1 MKLYRLIFAF
11 NSILLTEVGIV
22 AGQMEMTLNDH
33 LTCFKIKDEHKITNV
48 IVNMEANEAQKEFSV
63 ENCVMAKKALRMCI
77 PSTKKVLTEGVADPT
92 LGGLV
97 EAYDPRRCVQND
109 LLCYKV
115 TKCTTENTLKP
126 RLVID
131 QFNEKGKKRKV
142 RFKKVGMEI
151 CTPAWKLTPTGEII
165 VVDCGPPVAKS
176 AAPSAAQSQTS
187 ASPSLASSASP
198 TECVDDPTFMFNIP
212 GMIEIYKCEDLIFPG
227 IKEMACAIAYI
238 ALACCE
244 SCNASEAPTVSPT
257 VSPTVCADDP
267 AYRFYVKCLD
277 GSPFCQEFGC
287 ADILTFPGLRERAC
301 ASANVALACCIS
313 CNASEAP
320 TASPVR
326 QIDQCRYKKCLS
338 LLGQSYAPFVPT
350 QGNTLTWVNQP
361 PIDHRLYFGLTPHTF
376 QNGWH
381 SVMNFSTGANAGY
394 GSQVPGVWLD
404 WNILRVRWGG
414 ISFAPIGG
422 TSPYLSSPPLNLG
435 QTYCF
440 MVTAQGTHYELYMD
454 GAKVAEGD
462 AEFLRTQLSSV
473 KVYAGTPG
481 SPAADATIS
490 DLCYAAM

>member
-22 AGQMEMTLNDH
+22 AGQKEMTPNDH
-33 LTCFKIKDEHKITNV
+33 LTCFKIKDEHKVKNV
-48 IVNMEANEAQKEFSV
+48 IVNMDANEAQKEFSV
-63 ENCVMAKKALRMCI
+63 ENCVVAKKATRMCI
-77 PSTKKVLTEGVADPT
+77 PSTKKVLTAGVADPT

-97 EAYDPRRCVQND
+97 DAYDPRRCVQND

-115 TKCTTENTLKP
+115 TKCTPNKP
-126 RLVID
+126 PKARLVID
-131 QFNEKGKKRKV
+131 QFNRKGEERKV
-142 RFKKVGMEI
+142 RFKKNGMEI
-151 CTPAWKLTPTGEII
+151 CTPAWKLTPTGELV
-165 VVDCGPPVAKS
+165 VVDCGPPVALS
-176 AAPSAAQSQTS
+176 AAPSVAPSAARSQT
-187 ASPSLASSASP
+187 P
-198 TECVDDPTFMFNIP
+198 TVCVDDPTFTFNIP
-212 GMIEIYKCEDLIFPG
+212 GMIEFYKCADLIFKL
-227 IKEMACAIAYI
+227 KEMACAFPYI

-267 AYRFYVKCLD
+267 AYRFNVFCQV

-287 ADILTFPGLRERAC
+287 ADILTFPGLRDRAC
-301 ASANVALACCIS
+301 ASAKTALACCAS

-320 TASPVR
+320 TASPVK
-326 QIDQCRYKKCLS
+326 QIDKCFYKCLS

-361 PIDHRLYFGLTPHTF
+361 PIDHRLWFGLTLHSF

-381 SVMNFSTGANAGY
+381 SVMNFSTGANTGY

-404 WNILRVRWGG
+404 YNTLRVMWGG
-414 ISFAPIGG
+414 ISFVGM
-422 TSPYLSSPPLNLG
+422 SPYLSSPPLNLG

-454 GAKVAEGD
+454 GTKVAEGD
-462 AEFLRTQLSSV
+462 SKFVRTQLSSV